1 MSDDNL
7 PTVASMYR
15 GPVTPVKR
23 RRTRGTLYE
32 DEFTHGEV
40 HIDGRVPQNLPD
52 KAETEVKN
60 GKLFY
65 KYPGKVPIMVDED
78 GAYRHR
84 KDDHD
89 DAEEQAF
96 FVLSMLA
103 SAGKVSRWRKK

>member
-1 MSDDNL
+1 MSDNDV
-7 PTVASMYR
+7 PTREYDYQKL
-15 GPVTPVKR
+15 VTPVKR

-32 DEFTHGEV
+32 DEFKHGDV
-40 HIDGRVPQNLPD
+40 HIDGRVTNNLPD
-52 KAETEVKN
+52 KADTVLKG

-65 KYPGKVPIMVDED
+65 QYPGRVPIMVDED
-78 GAYRHR
+78 GAYGH
-84 KDDHD
+84 KNDDES